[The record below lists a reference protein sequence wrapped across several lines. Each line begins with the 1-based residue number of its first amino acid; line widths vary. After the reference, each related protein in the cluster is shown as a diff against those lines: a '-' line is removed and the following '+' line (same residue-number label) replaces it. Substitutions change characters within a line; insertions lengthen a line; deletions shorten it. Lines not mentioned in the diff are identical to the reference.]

1 MADGTIVIDTRV
13 DQKGAINGMKGL
25 ESSLTPML
33 KKIGGLI
40 AMAFSA
46 KALLSFAKASIEV
59 ASDIQEV
66 QNVVDVAFGDM
77 AYKMEEFADTA
88 ITQYGI
94 SRLEAK
100 KTGSTMMAMAKGMG
114 LASDEASDM
123 AITLTGLSADMASF
137 YNITQ
142 DRASIALKSVF
153 TGETET
159 LKQYGIVM
167 TDVNLQEYAYQQGIN
182 KKYQAMTQ
190 AEKVQLRY
198 NYVLEQTK
206 LAQGDFARTQ
216 GSWANQTRILSEQ
229 WKEFMSV
236 IGTSLI
242 QVLTPAIRVL
252 NQFLSSLIAVAR
264 NLASFL
270 GVDLNVSNAT
280 AESADNT
287 EALAGAMDSTADSTK
302 KANKAGKQAVAT
314 FDDLNVLQKDNE
326 DSGAGA
332 GAGGGGGT
340 KISTEPATQA
350 TNVMAGLADGF
361 LDTLVD
367 KLSGIGKLFAPIV
380 DQLKNMFSHMWKVLK
395 SGFIAFV
402 NDLANKWQLLCD
414 VLSSPETLYAI
425 YQSFEAWIS
434 NMTIIFDILTTAIGD
449 LWSHFASPVIDS
461 FITNILPV
469 LIQLFGELSQT
480 VNTVMQE
487 IQKIFNAVWKGT
499 VIPILDLATEVISG
513 LFSSIKGFWDKWGK
527 PIFDALR
534 IAITTLGDTV
544 LNIYNTVLKPVLDHV
559 IAGLKVFWENNLK
572 PLIDNVLDFIGNL
585 GMLLL
590 ELWNNILYPLVN
602 AIIDVIGPPIV
613 TALNGVWDVL
623 QSIFSGVVTAVDNLI
638 DVIDSIVSA
647 LRAVITFITDV
658 FKGNWLGAWQS
669 VKAIFSNIW
678 QGIKDVCKAVVNLI
692 IGFVNALINGVETAL
707 NFVIDCLNVLS
718 FEVPSWVPGIGGQ
731 TWGFDISHV
740 DFGEIP
746 ELATGAVLPANQPF
760 LAMLGDQKHG
770 TNIEA
775 PLDTIKQALIE
786 AMGSQGQGSSDAIM
800 ELDGQ
805 VFARLVMPYITNEMN
820 RRGYDVKILGV

>member
-1 MADGTIVIDTRV
+1 MADGTIVIDTRI

-33 KKIGGLI
+33 KKIGSLI
-40 AMAFSA
+40 AVAFSA
-46 KALLSFAKASIEV
+46 KALLSFTKASIEV

-167 TDVNLQEYAYQQGIN
+167 TEVNLQEYAYQQGIN

-236 IGTSLI
+236 IGTGLI

-287 EALAGAMDSTADSTK
+287 EALAGAMDNTADSTK

-314 FDDLNVLQKDNE
+314 FDDLNVLQKDS
-326 DSGAGA
+326 DSGAG
-332 GAGGGGGT
+332 GAGGGAST
-340 KISTEPATQA
+340 KVTTEPATQA
-350 TNVMAGLADGF
+350 SNAMAGLANGF
-361 LDTLVD
+361 LDTLMD
-367 KLSGIGKLFAPIV
+367 KLSDLAKFFAPIT
-380 DQLKNMFSHMWKVLK
+380 DQLKKMFSHMWDVLK
-395 SGFIAFV
+395 KGFIAFV
-402 NDLANKWQLLCD
+402 NDIANKWQLLCD

-425 YQSFEAWIS
+425 YQTFEAWIS
-434 NMTIIFDILTTAIGD
+434 NMTIIFDILTTVIGD

-487 IQKIFNAVWKGT
+487 VQKIFDAVWKGT
-499 VIPILDLATEVISG
+499 VIPVLDLATEVITG
-513 LFSSIKGFWDKWGK
+513 FFSSIKQFWDKWGK

-534 IAITTLGDTV
+534 VAITNVGDTV

-559 IAGLKVFWENNLK
+559 IAGLKVFWENSLK

-602 AIIDVIGPPIV
+602 AIVDVIGPPIV
-613 TALNGVWDVL
+613 TALNGLWDVL
-623 QSIFSGVVTAVDNLI
+623 QSIFSGVVTAIDNLI
-638 DVIDSIVSA
+638 DVIDSVVSA
-647 LRAVITFITDV
+647 LRGVITFITDV

-731 TWGFDISHV
+731 TWGFDIEHI

-746 ELATGAVLPANQPF
+746 ELATGAVLPANHPF
-760 LAMLGDQKHG
+760 LAMLGDQKSG

-775 PLDTIKQALIE
+775 PLDTIKQALSE
-786 AMGSQGQGSSDAIM
+786 VMGQGVGGGSDAVM

-805 VFARLVMPYITNEMN
+805 TFARLVMPYITNEMN

>member
-1 MADGTIVIDTRV
+1 MADGTIVIDTRI

-33 KKIGGLI
+33 KKIGSLI
-40 AMAFSA
+40 AVAFSA
-46 KALLSFAKASIEV
+46 KALLSFTKASIEV

-236 IGTSLI
+236 IGTGLI

-287 EALAGAMDSTADSTK
+287 EALAGAMDNTADSTK

-314 FDDLNVLQKDNE
+314 FDDLNVLQKDS
-326 DSGAGA
+326 DSGAG
-332 GAGGGGGT
+332 GAGGGAST
-340 KISTEPATQA
+340 KVTTEPATQA
-350 TNVMAGLADGF
+350 SNAMAGLANGF
-361 LDTLVD
+361 LDTLMD
-367 KLSGIGKLFAPIV
+367 KLSDLAKFFAPIT
-380 DQLKNMFSHMWKVLK
+380 DQLKKMFSHMWDVLK
-395 SGFIAFV
+395 KGFITFV
-402 NDLANKWQLLCD
+402 NDIANKWQLLCD

-425 YQSFEAWIS
+425 YQTFEAWIS
-434 NMTIIFDILTTAIGD
+434 NMTIIFDILTTVIGD

-487 IQKIFNAVWKGT
+487 VQKIFDAVWKGT
-499 VIPILDLATEVISG
+499 VIPVLDLATEVITG
-513 LFSSIKGFWDKWGK
+513 FFTSIKQFWDKWGK

-534 IAITTLGDTV
+534 VAITNVGDTV

-559 IAGLKVFWENNLK
+559 IAGIKVFWENSLK

-613 TALNGVWDVL
+613 TALNGLWDVL
-623 QSIFSGVVTAVDNLI
+623 QSIFSGVVTAIDNLI
-638 DVIDSIVSA
+638 DVIDSVVSA
-647 LRAVITFITDV
+647 LRGVITFITDV

-718 FEVPSWVPGIGGQ
+718 FEVPDWVPGIGGQ
-731 TWGFDISHV
+731 TWGFDIEHI

-746 ELATGAVLPANQPF
+746 ELATGAVLPANHPF
-760 LAMLGDQKHG
+760 LAMLGDQKSG
-770 TNIEA
+770 TNVEA
-775 PLDTIKQALIE
+775 PLDTIKQALSE
-786 AMGSQGQGSSDAIM
+786 VMGQGGGGGSDAVM

-805 VFARLVMPYITNEMN
+805 TFARLVMPYITNEMN

>member
-1 MADGTIVIDTRV
+1 MADGTIVIDTRI

-25 ESSLTPML
+25 QSSLTPML
-33 KKIGGLI
+33 KKIGSLI
-40 AMAFSA
+40 AVAFSA
-46 KALLSFAKASIEV
+46 KALLSFTKASIEV

-167 TDVNLQEYAYQQGIN
+167 TEVNLQEYAYQQGIN

-236 IGTSLI
+236 IGTGLI

-287 EALAGAMDSTADSTK
+287 EALAGAMDNTADSTK

-314 FDDLNVLQKDNE
+314 FDDLNVLQKDS
-326 DSGAGA
+326 DSGAG
-332 GAGGGGGT
+332 GAGGGAST
-340 KISTEPATQA
+340 KVTTEPATQA
-350 TNVMAGLADGF
+350 ESAMSSLANGF
-361 LDTLVD
+361 LDTLMD
-367 KLSGIGKLFAPIV
+367 KLSDISRLFAPII
-380 DQLKNMFSHMWKVLK
+380 DELQGMFEHMWKVLK
-395 SGFIAFV
+395 KGFIAFV
-402 NDLANKWQLLCD
+402 NDIANKWQLLCD

-425 YQSFEAWIS
+425 YQTFEAWIS
-434 NMTIIFDILTTAIGD
+434 NMTIIFDILTTVIGD
-449 LWSHFASPVIDS
+449 LWSHFASPVLDG

-469 LIQLFGELSQT
+469 MIQLFGELSQT
-480 VNTVMQE
+480 VNTVMQQ
-487 IQKIFNAVWKGT
+487 IQNIFDAVWKGT
-499 VIPILDLATEVISG
+499 VIPVLDLATEVITG
-513 LFSSIKGFWDKWGK
+513 FFSSIKQFWDKWGK

-534 IAITTLGDTV
+534 VAITNVGDTV

-559 IAGLKVFWENNLK
+559 IAGLKVFWENSLK

-585 GMLLL
+585 
-590 ELWNNILYPLVN
+590 
-602 AIIDVIGPPIV
+602 
-613 TALNGVWDVL
+613 
-623 QSIFSGVVTAVDNLI
+623 
-638 DVIDSIVSA
+638 
-647 LRAVITFITDV
+647 
-658 FKGNWLGAWQS
+658 
-669 VKAIFSNIW
+669 
-678 QGIKDVCKAVVNLI
+678 
-692 IGFVNALINGVETAL
+692 
-707 NFVIDCLNVLS
+707 
-718 FEVPSWVPGIGGQ
+718 
-731 TWGFDISHV
+731 
-740 DFGEIP
+740 
-746 ELATGAVLPANQPF
+746 
-760 LAMLGDQKHG
+760 
-770 TNIEA
+770 
-775 PLDTIKQALIE
+775 
-786 AMGSQGQGSSDAIM
+786 
-800 ELDGQ
+800 
-805 VFARLVMPYITNEMN
+805 
-820 RRGYDVKILGV
+820 

>member
-1 MADGTIVIDTRV
+1 MADGTIVIDTRI

-25 ESSLTPML
+25 QSSLTPML
-33 KKIGGLI
+33 KKIGSLI
-40 AMAFSA
+40 AVAFSA

-167 TDVNLQEYAYQQGIN
+167 TEVNLQEYAYQQGIN

-236 IGTSLI
+236 IGTGLI

-287 EALAGAMDSTADSTK
+287 EALAGAMDNTADSTK

-314 FDDLNVLQKDNE
+314 FDDLNVLQKDS
-326 DSGAGA
+326 DSGAG
-332 GAGGGGGT
+332 GAGGGAST
-340 KISTEPATQA
+340 KVATEPVTQA
-350 TNVMAGLADGF
+350 SNAMAGLANGF
-361 LDTLVD
+361 LDTLMD
-367 KLSGIGKLFAPIV
+367 KLSDLAKFFAPIT
-380 DQLKNMFSHMWKVLK
+380 DQLKKMFSHMWDVLK
-395 SGFIAFV
+395 KGFIAFV
-402 NDLANKWQLLCD
+402 NDIANKWQLLCD

-425 YQSFEAWIS
+425 YQTFEAWIS
-434 NMTIIFDILTTAIGD
+434 NMTIIFDILTTVIGD

-487 IQKIFNAVWKGT
+487 VQKIFDAVWKGT
-499 VIPILDLATEVISG
+499 VIPVLDLATEVITG
-513 LFSSIKGFWDKWGK
+513 FFTSIKQFWDKWGK

-534 IAITTLGDTV
+534 VAITNVGDTV

-559 IAGLKVFWENNLK
+559 IAGLKVFWENSLK

-602 AIIDVIGPPIV
+602 AIVDVIGPPIV
-613 TALNGVWDVL
+613 TALNGLWDVL
-623 QSIFSGVVTAVDNLI
+623 QSIFSGVVTAIDNLI
-638 DVIDSIVSA
+638 DVIDSVVSA
-647 LRAVITFITDV
+647 LRGVITFITDV

-718 FEVPSWVPGIGGQ
+718 FEVPDWVPGIGGQ
-731 TWGFDISHV
+731 TWGFDIEHI

-746 ELATGAVLPANQPF
+746 ELATGAVLPANHPF
-760 LAMLGDQKHG
+760 LAMLGDQKSG

-775 PLDTIKQALIE
+775 PLDTIKQALSE
-786 AMGSQGQGSSDAIM
+786 VMGQGVGGGSDAVM

-805 VFARLVMPYITNEMN
+805 TFARLVMPYITNEMN